1 MSTGPPAS
9 FGELLKHYRLAR
21 HLTQEALADRAGLSL
36 GAINSLE
43 RGARR
48 MPHQETLTRLAD
60 ALTLSAQERTRLEA
74 AAHQRR
80 APTSPP
86 LRSLPILTE
95 QAPTLLVGRS
105 PELARLRL
113 HLTGEGPPLLLL
125 AGEPGI
131 GKTRLL
137 QEAAQFGQREGWTVL
152 VGRCQRSS
160 GQEPYAP
167 LVSALTQ
174 FLAAQ
179 SASAQQSALEGCA
192 WLARLLPE
200 LAEEGTLALPP
211 WTLPAEQERRLLFV
225 TVQRFLGQIA
235 GPGGTLLILDDLHW
249 ARTDGLEL
257 VLFLARTAAATPIRL
272 LGAYRSTELM
282 PRLPLALA
290 LEDLAHENLV
300 AQTTLGPLSDAESRT
315 LGSALLA
322 TAPGEQGEV
331 LEQIT
336 LRAAGVPFF
345 LVSYAQG
352 RRAGLSGE
360 AIPWTVAH
368 HLRQRIALLAPI
380 GGDLLA
386 IAATAGS
393 QIEPAV
399 LLQVARWMGHAEPAI
414 LDALEAACVGG
425 ILAETS
431 KGYQFAH
438 DLIREVVLADLSVA
452 RRQVLH
458 RHLAEALEQ
467 ATGELPVERLANHYH
482 QAGILEKAAFY
493 LERAGDRAAAVQ
505 AHTDAEQSYRALVET
520 CTRSGHRSAVAA
532 AQGKWA
538 GILTIL
544 ARYDEALEVLEM
556 AEGHA
561 HSLGDL
567 EHTWQLLAQWGHVHA
582 LRGTHEVGLARL
594 LSRLETPENHWS
606 PALAALHLTLAELA
620 FGTAQYGEQLAR
632 AERVAEQARATQAT
646 PVLVKAQY
654 WQSLALF
661 HLGQLEEG
669 ARIAEEVVVRAEEV
683 GDLWSGARA
692 LNNIAGAYW
701 ARGTFGE
708 SRQAIVR
715 ALRLAERLGDPAL
728 LAFLLQQQANF
739 AFECGQWQEAR
750 MDYERAV
757 ELIRPMKGAWGTVYC
772 LLGLGRLYLAEGQWA
787 AAAAVLEEGLALA
800 ERRNNREALRLAQ
813 EILAERDLIA
823 ERPQEAWTRL
833 QGVWDPTDH
842 QVRAVVQVLPLLA
855 WAALEV
861 GAASEAEALLTQ
873 ATTLATR
880 QGYQLALI
888 EVRRVQAL
896 LAVQQGHWAEAEERL
911 EEALTQARAVGAPY
925 REAKL
930 LFTAGQVAARQ
941 GERARS
947 AAHLRAAQAILTE
960 LGERLYAE
968 QIDHLLPHMDG

>member
-48 MPHQETLTRLAD
+48 RPHQETLTRLAD
-60 ALTLSAQERTRLEA
+60 ALTLSAQERTRLETA
-74 AAHQRR
+74 VHRHR
-80 APTSPP
+80 VSPP
-86 LRSLPILTE
+86 PHLRSLPILAE
-95 QAPTLLVGRS
+95 QAPAPFVGRS
-105 PELARLRL
+105 PDLARLRL
-113 HLTGEGPPLLLL
+113 HLAGEGPPLLLL

-137 QEAAQFGQREGWTVL
+137 QEAAQLGQHEGWTVL

-167 LVSALTQ
+167 LVSALAQ

-179 SASAQQSALEGCA
+179 SVSAQRSALEGCA

-249 ARTDGLEL
+249 AGTDGLEL
-257 VLFLARTAAATPIRL
+257 VLFLTRTAAAAPIRL
-272 LGAYRSTELM
+272 LGAYRSTELI

-290 LEDLAHENLV
+290 LEDLVHENLV

-322 TAPGEQGEV
+322 AAPGEQEV

-336 LRAAGVPFF
+336 LHASGVPFF

-360 AIPWTVAH
+360 VIPWNVAH

-386 IAATAGS
+386 IAAIAGS
-393 QIEPAV
+393 QIEPVV
-399 LLQVARWMGHAEPAI
+399 LLQVARWLGHAEPAI
-414 LDALEAACVGG
+414 LDALEAACGG
-425 ILAETS
+425 GLLAETS

-467 ATGELPVERLANHYH
+467 ATGELPVKRLANHYH

-505 AHTDAEQSYRALVET
+505 AHTDAEQSYRALVEI
-520 CTRSGHRSAVAA
+520 CTRLGQRSAVAA

-538 GILTIL
+538 GVLTIL
-544 ARYDEALEVLEM
+544 ARYDEALEVLER

-561 HSLGDL
+561 RSVDNQ
-567 EHTWQLLAQWGHVHA
+567 ENTWQLLAQWGHVHA

-646 PVLVKAQY
+646 AVLVKAQY
-654 WQSLALF
+654 WRSLALF

-669 ARIAEEVVVRAEEV
+669 VQIAEEVVVRAEEV

-728 LAFLLQQQANF
+728 LAFLLQQQAGL
-739 AFECGQWQEAR
+739 AFERGQWREAH

-757 ELIRPMKGAWGTVYC
+757 GLIQPMKGAWGTVYG

-787 AAAAVLEEGLALA
+787 TAAAVLEEGLALA
-800 ERRNNREALRLAQ
+800 EGRNNREALRLAQ
-813 EILAERDLIA
+813 EILAERDLMS

-880 QGYQLALI
+880 QGYQLALV

-896 LAVQQGHWAEAEERL
+896 LAVQQGRWAEAEERL
-911 EEALTQARAVGAPY
+911 EEALAQARAVGAPY

-947 AAHLRAAQAILTE
+947 AAHLRAARAILTE

-968 QIDHLLPHMDG
+968 QIDHLLAQTDR